1 MSTIMI
7 RNIVIKWSCGIACNW
22 CVSLDIAKILA
33 FAPFSRQAIGMT
45 NDTSVDVSLNTTA
58 GTDTSVADDNAS
70 DSGEDED
77 DEDRGHSRFKS
88 ERPSAVKLPPKI
100 RVKQDIPD
108 TLGECLQAFSQKWQ
122 ICQKCSYPK
131 KNCSYNENHTVT
143 HFARYFDEPI
153 ANASEKCVRG
163 IDGTDKGYKQ

>member
-1 MSTIMI
+1 
-7 RNIVIKWSCGIACNW
+7 
-22 CVSLDIAKILA
+22 
-33 FAPFSRQAIGMT
+33 MT

-70 DSGEDED
+70 DSGEEDDE

-108 TLGECLQAFSQKWQ
+108 TLGECLSMSSLLVNYK
-122 ICQKCSYPK
+122 
-131 KNCSYNENHTVT
+131 V
-143 HFARYFDEPI
+143 
-153 ANASEKCVRG
+153 
-163 IDGTDKGYKQ
+163 DKII